1 MSSSDLINWLVVIV
15 SVNICSTL
23 SQQIYNPT
31 NDLPVRY
38 LPTNDEELSRFDPK
52 ILDMGDRKQWRNLPQ
67 SQPIDVK
74 QEIEKLNTTHLL
86 QSTWPTPSRKLG
98 TVSQVSFD
106 LSGNVVV
113 FHRGDN
119 VWNSETF
126 SIRNEYQGER
136 VPIKDN
142 TLIAFNRTTGS
153 VVYEYGKDLFYMPH
167 GLTID
172 HEGNVWVTD
181 VALHQV
187 MKFNAKGDMKTPEIT
202 LGMAFKPGPSKSQFC
217 KPTAVAV
224 LPDGQFFVSDGYCN
238 SRILKYSKE
247 GKLLFNWGQN
257 SFQGQAFDVAPEN
270 YFAIPHALALVPEMD
285 LLCVADRENG
295 RVQCFY
301 TLNGT
306 FHSQYHS
313 PIIGDRLF
321 SVAYAPIQGG
331 QLFVVNGPTLSL
343 KPEHYNEVRGYV
355 IDMKTKNVVGKTDQ
369 QFSNPHDIIV
379 SADGM
384 EVYVAE
390 LNPTKAY
397 KFLSVNYQPVN
408 QSSLNAKPVTLD
420 DPMVISDST
429 RNLQK
434 AEPGATALLVI
445 SLVVVF
451 ALLTIGIALLIS
463 RRRKRGTES
472 QLLKCEWSESY
483 RNEM

>member
-1 MSSSDLINWLVVIV
+1 MYSSDLINWLLVTV
-15 SVNICSTL
+15 SLNICSTL

-38 LPTNDEELSRFDPK
+38 VPSDEELSRFDPK
-52 ILDMGDRKQWRNLPQ
+52 ILDEGDRKQWRNMPP

-74 QEIEKLNTTHLL
+74 KEIDKLNTTYLL
-86 QSTWPTPSRKLG
+86 QSSWPTPSRKLG

-113 FHRGDN
+113 FHRGDHIWNAGSFDAITN
-119 VWNSETF
+119 V
-126 SIRNEYQGER
+126 YQGER

-142 TLIAFNRTTGS
+142 TLIAFNRTTGM

-181 VALHQV
+181 VAMHQV
-187 MKFNAKGDMKTPEIT
+187 MKFNAKGDMKTPEIV
-202 LGMAFKPGPSKSQFC
+202 LGTAFRPGSSKSQFC

-238 SRILKYSKE
+238 ARILKYSKE
-247 GKLLFNWGQN
+247 GKLLFSWGQN
-257 SFQGQAFDVAPEN
+257 SFQGDAHEVAQPN
-270 YFAIPHALALVPEMD
+270 YFAIPHALALVAEMD
-285 LLCVADRENG
+285 LLCAADRENG
-295 RVQCFY
+295 RVQCFF
-301 TLNGT
+301 TSNGT

-331 QLFVVNGPTLSL
+331 QLFVVNGPTLAQS
-343 KPEHYNEVRGYV
+343 PEHYNEVRGYV
-355 IDMKTKNVVGKTDQ
+355 IDMKTKNVVAKLDQ

-379 SADGM
+379 SPDGM
-384 EVYVAE
+384 EIYVAE

-397 KFLSVNYQPVN
+397 KFLSVNYQPTN
-408 QSSLNAKPVTLD
+408 QSLPNAKPVTLD
-420 DPMVISDST
+420 DTAAILDNSN
-429 RNLQK
+429 NLQK
-434 AEPGATALLVI
+434 AQPGATALLVI
-445 SLVVVF
+445 SLVVIF
-451 ALLTIGIALLIS
+451 ALLTVGIALLIS

-472 QLLKCEWSESY
+472 QLL
-483 RNEM
+483 MTMHM